1 MPDWNQNSGGIKEMI
16 LPHPESDLSL
26 NLMVL
31 GSAILEKL
39 QKEKKAI
46 FLETLLESFLKKD
59 KKRTPEMFNNALTF
73 LYCFDLI
80 ELKDLKL
87 HLKEK

>member
-1 MPDWNQNSGGIKEMI
+1 MI

-26 NLMVL
+26 NIMVL
-31 GSAILEKL
+31 GASILEKL

-46 FLETLLESFLKKD
+46 FLETLLESFLKNNT
-59 KKRTPEMFNNALTF
+59 KRTPEIFYNTLTF

-87 HLKEK
+87 RLKEK